1 MSGTGDQTTGSPP
14 GAGTPADA
22 GSAADAT
29 TTGPASDSAP
39 AGVAETKPPSRR
51 DAILRIGI
59 VVGVLFVVFGII
71 LPRYIDYQDVIAT
84 LQGLTL
90 QQFLIVGV
98 FGLIAWVLT
107 GAIFT
112 ELIPGLGFIR
122 GTQAYLILTG
132 IGASIPLGPWNMAVL
147 WVVIRGWGL
156 PLQETTGGILLYG
169 IFDQLSRFGL
179 MAVAGVFLFIAEGL
193 NRGVSVETG
202 LIVGFMVV
210 GLGLFILLGGGLILV
225 VRSERLAR
233 KIGRIAER
241 VVGAVLRR
249 IERTV
254 PDIEGSLVKF
264 RVTLGD
270 TVRQRGIPSFITA
283 MLSKFAWALLMIVS
297 MRVVGV
303 TQEELPASIIFAGVA
318 AVFVITVLPISPG
331 GAGVPDLLYIS
342 FYTTYTG
349 GADSSAISA
358 AVMLFRAFQW
368 FLPIPISWILLGIS
382 RRGKSLLPT
391 KAEFSGSDPIPNVA
405 PVSG

>member
-1 MSGTGDQTTGSPP
+1 MSGTGDQGTGGPG
-14 GAGTPADA
+14 GAGAPTDA
-22 GSAADAT
+22 GSAAGANT
-29 TTGPASDSAP
+29 TAPDSGSTP

-51 DAILRIGI
+51 DAILRVGI
-59 VVGVLFVVFGII
+59 VVGVLVVVFGII
-71 LPRYIDYQDVIAT
+71 LPRYIDYQAVFETI
-84 LQGLTL
+84 QGLTI

-107 GAIFT
+107 GAIFA

-156 PLQETTGGILLYG
+156 PTQTTTGGILLYG

-202 LIVGFMVV
+202 LIVAFMVV
-210 GLGLFILLGGGLILV
+210 GLGLFILLGGGLVLV

-233 KIGRIAER
+233 KLGQIAER

-249 IERTV
+249 LGRTV

-270 TVRQRGIPSFITA
+270 TVQERGVASFITA

-303 TQEELPASIIFAGVA
+303 PEQELPLSIIFAGVA

-349 GADSSAISA
+349 GADSSAIGA
-358 AVMLFRAFQW
+358 AVMLFRSFQW
-368 FLPIPISWILLGIS
+368 FFPIPISWILLGIS

-391 KAEFSGSDPIPNVA
+391 KAEFSGSEPIPNVA
-405 PVSG
+405 PVSS

>member
-1 MSGTGDQTTGSPP
+1 MSGTNDPTAGSE
-14 GAGTPADA
+14 PADA
-22 GSAADAT
+22 APADTGQIGTGSAP
-29 TTGPASDSAP
+29 G
-39 AGVAETKPPSRR
+39 GVASTKPPSRR

-59 VVGVLFVVFGII
+59 VLGVLFVVFGII
-71 LPRYIDYQDVIAT
+71 LPKYIDYQDVIET
-84 LQGLTL
+84 LQGLTI
-90 QQFLIVGV
+90 QQFLVVGV
-98 FGLIAWVLT
+98 FGIIAWVLT
-107 GAIFT
+107 GAIFA

-156 PLQETTGGILLYG
+156 PLQATTGGILLYG

-179 MAVAGVFLFIAEGL
+179 MAIAGVVLFFAEGL
-193 NRGVSVETG
+193 NRGVSVETS
-202 LIVGFMVV
+202 LIVGFMVI

-225 VRSERLAR
+225 VRSEALAR
-233 KIGRIAER
+233 KLGQIAER

-249 IERTV
+249 FGRKV
-254 PDIEGSLVKF
+254 PDIEGSLIKF

-270 TVRQRGIPSFITA
+270 TVRQRGVASFITA
-283 MLSKFAWALLMIVS
+283 MLSKFAWALLMLVA

-303 TQEELPASIIFAGVA
+303 TEQELPASIILAGVA

-342 FYTTYTG
+342 FFTTYTG

-358 AVMLFRAFQW
+358 AVMLFRSFQW
-368 FLPIPISWILLGIS
+368 FLPIPISWVLLGIS
-382 RRGKSLLPT
+382 RRGKPLLPT
-391 KAEFSGSDPIPNVA
+391 KAEFSGSEPIPNVA
-405 PVSG
+405 PVSA

>member
-1 MSGTGDQTTGSPP
+1 MSGTGDQGTGGPG
-14 GAGTPADA
+14 GAGAPADA
-22 GSAADAT
+22 GSAAGANT
-29 TTGPASDSAP
+29 TAPDSGSTP

-51 DAILRIGI
+51 DAILRVGI
-59 VVGVLFVVFGII
+59 VVGVLVVVFGII
-71 LPRYIDYQDVIAT
+71 LPRYIDYQAVFETI
-84 LQGLTL
+84 QGLTI

-107 GAIFT
+107 GAIFA

-156 PLQETTGGILLYG
+156 PTQTTTGGILLYG

-202 LIVGFMVV
+202 LIVAFMVV
-210 GLGLFILLGGGLILV
+210 GLGLFILLGGGLVLV

-233 KIGRIAER
+233 KLGQIAER

-249 IERTV
+249 LGRTV

-270 TVRQRGIPSFITA
+270 TVQERGVASFITA

-303 TQEELPASIIFAGVA
+303 TEQELPLSIIFAGVA

-349 GADSSAISA
+349 GADSSAIGA
-358 AVMLFRAFQW
+358 AVMLFRSFQW
-368 FLPIPISWILLGIS
+368 FFPIPISWILLGIS

-391 KAEFSGSDPIPNVA
+391 KAEFSGSEPIPNVA
-405 PVSG
+405 PVSS

>member
-1 MSGTGDQTTGSPP
+1 MSATDDQPTIPTSPSTDSA
-14 GAGTPADA
+14 GAG
-22 GSAADAT
+22 AT
-29 TTGPASDSAP
+29 GGAP
-39 AGVAETKPPSRR
+39 PSMAETKPPSRR
-51 DAILRIGI
+51 DAILRVGI
-59 VVGVLFVVFGII
+59 VVAVMVVIFGII
-71 LPRYIDYQDVIAT
+71 LPKYIDYQDVIAT
-84 LQGLTL
+84 LQGLTI

-98 FGLIAWVLT
+98 FGLLAWFLT
-107 GAIFT
+107 GAIFA

-147 WVVIRGWGL
+147 WVVIRGWGR
-156 PLQETTGGILLYG
+156 PVQTTTGGILLYG

-179 MAVAGVFLFIAEGL
+179 MAIAGVFLFIAEGL

-202 LIVGFMVV
+202 LITTFMVI
-210 GLGLFILLGGGLILV
+210 GLGLFILLGGGLVLV

-233 KIGRIAER
+233 KLGRIAER
-241 VVGAVLRR
+241 IVGAVLRR
-249 IERTV
+249 FGRAV

-270 TVRQRGIPSFITA
+270 TVQQRGVASFITA
-283 MLSKFAWALLMIVS
+283 MTSKFAWALLMIVA

-303 TQEELPASIIFAGVA
+303 TEQELPASIIFAGVA

-331 GAGVPDLLYIS
+331 GAGVPDLLFIS

-358 AVMLFRAFQW
+358 AVMLYRAFQW
-368 FLPIPISWILLGIS
+368 FLPIPISWVLLGIS

-391 KAEFSGSDPIPNVA
+391 SAEFKGGDPIPNIA
-405 PVSG
+405 PVS